1 MDTYISIKL
10 ETPYILQYNQD
21 LTSIQVTWFCSK
33 DHGAKTS
40 HSCTSNDQEDQVNNN
55 YNGKYAISPFCIIL
69 L

>member
-10 ETPYILQYNQD
+10 ETPYILYNQD

-33 DHGAKTS
+33 DHRAKTS

-55 YNGKYAISPFCIIL
+55 YNEQYDISPLCIIL